1 MSSIDAPST
10 STVVLG
16 ATDPTPPQ
24 EDRSEKVFRAASE
37 LGQLVAR
44 YVEQLPPDHVFNDEV
59 RIRDSSV
66 INLRHCLP
74 AHMIAEETYPDT
86 GKEGS
91 LKASVLHLT
100 RGGNLVLTSLINDWD
115 TIFGPHDSLV
125 PRVVPTSSQ
134 TAELVDAEEAER
146 LMGIA
151 RPMLETK
158 LQ

>member
-1 MSSIDAPST
+1 
-10 STVVLG
+10 
-16 ATDPTPPQ
+16 
-24 EDRSEKVFRAASE
+24 
-37 LGQLVAR
+37 
-44 YVEQLPPDHVFNDEV
+44 
-59 RIRDSSV
+59 
-66 INLRHCLP
+66 
-74 AHMIAEETYPDT
+74 MIAEETYPDT